1 MTTIEIYN
9 DARNA
14 VNNGN
19 MDEARDLFDMGLVKV
34 ATARGEGMGDK
45 DLLDGVRIELWL
57 ERFWY
62 GLENNNLL
70 LEEGET
76 IFG

>member
-1 MTTIEIYN
+1 MNTVEIYN
-9 DARNA
+9 AARQA
-14 VNNGN
+14 VANGK
-19 MDEARDLFDMGLVKV
+19 MDEARDLFDMGLAKV

-70 LEEGET
+70 IEEGET

>member
-1 MTTIEIYN
+1 MNTVEIYN
-9 DARNA
+9 AARQA
-14 VNNGN
+14 VTNGK
-19 MDEARDLFDMGLVKV
+19 MDEARDLFDKGLVKV
-34 ATARGEGMGDK
+34 ATARCEGLGDK

-70 LEEGET
+70 IEEGET

>member
-1 MTTIEIYN
+1 MNTVEIYN
-9 DARNA
+9 AARTA

-19 MDEARDLFDMGLVKV
+19 MDEARDLFDKGLVKV
-34 ATARGEGMGDK
+34 ATARGEGMEDK

-70 LEEGET
+70 LEAGET